1 MTTAA
6 RVDLPPIALR
16 PGTSDNGRI
25 GAIGGPGAVRGVDA
39 TSRGPGGGP
48 RIGSDRGR
56 SDAPGKGRAHVG
68 GSSVRMRILLVGAG
82 GTLGRA
88 VAAEL
93 GTRHHI
99 IAAGRKSG
107 DVRLDLSDPASIREA
122 FTKAGAGPLDAV
134 VCTAGEVAFAPLS
147 AIHPAPFGESA
158 YTLGLTNKLLGQV
171 NLALAAREHLV
182 DGGSITLT
190 SGILAEQ
197 PIAGGSSASMVNAA
211 LEGFVRAAAAELPRG
226 IRINLVSPTILVESM
241 ATSGRCSAAS
251 SPSPPPARRSP
262 TAGASRASRPGRSFA
277 STEGVGG
284 TKG

>member
-1 MTTAA
+1 MSAGQAA
-6 RVDLPPIALR
+6 
-16 PGTSDNGRI
+16 
-25 GAIGGPGAVRGVDA
+25 
-39 TSRGPGGGP
+39 
-48 RIGSDRGR
+48 
-56 SDAPGKGRAHVG
+56 
-68 GSSVRMRILLVGAG
+68 RMRILLVGAG

-99 IAAGRKSG
+99 VAAGRKSG

-122 FTKAGAGPLDAV
+122 FTWAGTGPLDAV

-147 AIHPAPFGESA
+147 AIHPAPIGESA

-171 NLALAAREHLV
+171 NLALGAREHLV

-211 LEGFVRAAAAELPRG
+211 LEGFVRAAAVELPRG
-226 IRINLVSPTILVESM
+226 LRINLVSPSILVESL
-241 ATSGRCSAAS
+241 AAFGS
-251 SPSPPPARRSP
+251 FFRGFEPVPAARAALAYSRSV
-262 TAGASRASRPGRSFA
+262 
-277 STEGVGG
+277 EGIQTGQVYRVY
-284 TKG
+284 